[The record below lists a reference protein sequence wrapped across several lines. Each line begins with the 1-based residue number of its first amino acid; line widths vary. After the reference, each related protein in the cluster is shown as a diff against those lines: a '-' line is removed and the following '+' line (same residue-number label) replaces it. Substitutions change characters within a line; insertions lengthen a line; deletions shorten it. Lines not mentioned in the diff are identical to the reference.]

1 MKILLELRNREN
13 EFVGAGYINDETLFL
28 SYDSLKSELNSSM
41 IEYNWEE
48 DQSLKNCVNI
58 LSTVF
63 LNLNQNIK
71 DFGIVF
77 KHNNVKSF
85 KAFELLKNNEY
96 KTKNF
101 LENLS
106 IFFKKDWMEEF
117 IQSLDMYITIAA
129 AEPETIY

>member
-13 EFVGAGYINDETLFL
+13 EFVGAGYINDEILFL
-28 SYDSLKSELNSSM
+28 SYDRVKSELNSSM

-71 DFGIVF
+71 DF
-77 KHNNVKSF
+77 
-85 KAFELLKNNEY
+85 
-96 KTKNF
+96 
-101 LENLS
+101 
-106 IFFKKDWMEEF
+106 
-117 IQSLDMYITIAA
+117 
-129 AEPETIY
+129 